1 MNPSLEKT
9 FPLKK
14 RKIARAHRVTETRHQ
29 RQMIKQWNDKN
40 EMKRET
46 TELRKQTEN
55 QNSITEL

>member
-1 MNPSLEKT
+1 MNLCLKKT

-14 RKIARAHRVTETRHQ
+14 RNISRAHRVIATRHQ

-46 TELRKQTEN
+46 TELRKQIEN